1 MSNAIEPGTKSGR
14 LGRVAVVGRPN
25 VGKST
30 LFNILTGTRKAVVK
44 DLPGVTRDIQAE
56 RAEWRSI
63 PFEVIDT
70 GGVTE
75 GDVPFSEMIRHNVEG
90 LLNQVDL
97 IVMVVDGRTGLHPED
112 ADVMRI
118 VRKARKPFL
127 IVVNKVDKRADVE
140 TAKYEFYELGD
151 EIITASFEQ
160 RRGVDDLLE
169 WIVSH
174 FEDAPEAAKG
184 EVTIAVL
191 GKPNAGK
198 SSLCNRIAG
207 EERMLVS
214 EIAGTTV
221 DAIDLQI
228 EFRGKRYT
236 MIDTAGLR
244 RQARRED
251 GVEFL
256 SAYKSFD
263 ALRRADIVLLMVDS
277 LIGPTD
283 QDAKIV
289 EKIIEQH
296 KGVILVASKSD
307 LAAKEIPA
315 YRETFRNQVERE
327 LHFFP
332 DIPVVF
338 VSSKTG
344 AGIEELFNQIDEVWR
359 KLHFRISTSKLN
371 DFFTRVI
378 RQAPAPVW
386 GTQNVSF
393 YYLTQTKQV
402 PPSFIAFANFPEGV
416 TPAYRRFLSKKIKEE
431 WSLEGIPIRIFAMKS
446 GRAPER
452 EHDEP

>member
-1 MSNAIEPGTKSGR
+1 MSNETK
-14 LGRVAVVGRPN
+14 LGRVGRVAIVGRPN

-30 LFNILTGTRKAVVK
+30 LFNILTDSRKAVVK
-44 DLPGVTRDIQAE
+44 DEPGVTRDIQVE
-56 RAEWRSI
+56 RGEWRSVQ
-63 PFEVIDT
+63 FEVIDT

-75 GDVPFSEMIRHNVEG
+75 GDVPFSEMIRKNVEG
-90 LLNQVDL
+90 LLHQVDI
-97 IVMVVDGRTGLHPED
+97 IVAMVDGRAGLLPED
-112 ADVMRI
+112 ADVIRL
-118 VRKARKPFL
+118 VRKSKKPFI
-127 IVVNKVDKRADVE
+127 IVVNKVDKRADTE
-140 TAKYEFYELGD
+140 IAKFEFFELGD
-151 EIITASFEQ
+151 EIITASLEQ
-160 RRGVDDLLE
+160 RRGVDDILE

-174 FEDAPEAAKG
+174 FEAGLPEVKG

-221 DAIDLQI
+221 DAIDLQVQ
-228 EFRGKRYT
+228 FRGKQYT
-236 MIDTAGLR
+236 IIDTAGLR

-251 GVEFL
+251 GVEMI
-256 SAYKSFD
+256 SAYKSMD

-289 EKIIEQH
+289 EKILEQH
-296 KGVILVASKSD
+296 KGVIMVGSKSD
-307 LAAKEIPA
+307 LAAKEVPG
-315 YRETFRNQVERE
+315 FRDKFRTQIERE
-327 LHFFP
+327 LHFFT
-332 DIPVVF
+332 DIPLVF

-344 AGIEELFNQIDEVWR
+344 SGLEGLFDAIDDVWR
-359 KLHFRISTSKLN
+359 KLHFRISTSQLN
-371 DFFTRVI
+371 DFFMRVI

-386 GTQNVSF
+386 GTQNVAF

-416 TPAYRRFLSKKIKEE
+416 TPSYRRFLSKKIKEE
-431 WSLEGIPIRIFAMKS
+431 WDLHGIPIRIFAMKS
-446 GRAPER
+446 GRSSER
-452 EHDEP
+452 ESDHP